1 MLLECHAQVTIHFYS
16 GGSLDY
22 SVLLSAMRLALRLS
36 TPKHNQ
42 STPVLERP
50 KRTPKIKVLTRE
62 LLKYITD

>member
-1 MLLECHAQVTIHFYS
+1 MLLACQAQVTIHFYS

-22 SVLLSAMRLALRLS
+22 SVRLSAMHLALRLN